1 MALIQSK
8 QFNPK
13 FTGSFVIS
21 GSKPSDGSYRA
32 NLEVIGGLKSD
43 DVVLN
48 EVTASGDINVGGDL
62 NVSQYIKHKDDSN
75 TYLNFT
81 DDRLRFNIGGIS
93 YIDLND
99 STAAPHDITFNDG
112 GNNVDLTIKGTSNN
126 PLFKTDASAGRIGTN
141 GIGTPLAGL
150 HLGDTLLVNS
160 HITASANISSSA
172 TITALQYG
180 GNVSGSATST
190 GSFGKIKLN
199 DDTHLNAGTF
209 AISGSSVS
217 TASFGMVKIHAI
229 EGASPITFNDTIIE
243 NKNLEVVGQIT
254 ASSHISA
261 SGNLSV
267 TGNVDFDGNLDVD
280 GISNLDNT
288 DIDGT
293 LTVNGTNTTITSPI
307 ISMVGAVTASS
318 HISASGNLNIG
329 GNIVTVGDITTQGN
343 IVAKTFIVSSSVSHF
358 TQSFS
363 SGSTIFG
370 DDSGD
375 THEVTGSLLVTGSLN
390 VQKGRIFEQGTSVI
404 DHATAMA
411 IVFGG

>member
-32 NLEVIGGLKSD
+32 NLEVIGGLKTD

-48 EVTASGDINVGGDL
+48 DVTSSGDVNVSGDIEVG
-62 NVSQYIKHKDDSN
+62 QYIKHKGDTN
-75 TYLNFT
+75 TFINFT
-81 DDRLRFNIGGIS
+81 DNRIRLNAGGINFLS
-93 YIDLND
+93 LEDDGSAPYPATVNNGGNRINFRVLDRNSALVLKTD
-99 STAAPHDITFNDG
+99 SEAFNVGLYHAGNKKLETVVGGVDITG
-112 GNNVDLTIKGTSNN
+112 HV
-126 PLFKTDASAGRIGTN
+126 
-141 GIGTPLAGL
+141 
-150 HLGDTLLVNS
+150 
-160 HITASANISSSA
+160 TASGNISSSA

-243 NKNLEVVGQIT
+243 NKNLQVVGSIT
-254 ASSHISA
+254 GS
-261 SGNLSV
+261 
-267 TGNVDFDGNLDVD
+267 GNVDFNGNLDVD

-390 VQKGRIFEQGTSVI
+390 VEKGRIFEQGSSVI